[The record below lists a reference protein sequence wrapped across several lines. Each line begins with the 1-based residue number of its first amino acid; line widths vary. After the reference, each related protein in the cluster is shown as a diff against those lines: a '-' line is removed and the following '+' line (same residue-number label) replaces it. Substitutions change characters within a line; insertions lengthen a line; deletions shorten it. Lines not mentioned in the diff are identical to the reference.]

1 MDRDNLIKVYF
12 QMGMNYKDILQSL
25 ALHGII
31 VSERH
36 LYRLLRGMR
45 LERRRYDLDEAID
58 FIVEQLQG
66 DGQDHGYRWMYTK
79 CKQRGIRVRKEDV
92 RILLSLLDPVGC
104 HVRQRRRLRRRHY
117 FAKGPNYVW
126 HIDSYDKLKPYGI
139 CINGCIDGFSRKIIW
154 LRAAFTN
161 SDPKVIGGYFL
172 EAVEHCEGCPR
183 ITRTDLGTEN
193 VVVRDIQRYLRRDCD
208 DDRAAERSHIT
219 GASTANQRIE
229 SWWGLMRKEGIER
242 WIAMLSELKDDGF
255 FSGDFLD
262 KALSQ
267 FCFMPIIQEVLND
280 IKSVWNA
287 HRIRPSRNQHV
298 PCGIPNVM
306 YMAPHLWDAEDFL
319 VPLNE
324 DLTICKSSC
333 TFLSSVPCEIDAFEL
348 FTITMQE
355 SHLQF
360 PSTMSQSLELY
371 LHLREN
377 VRSQMA
383 EDV

>member
-1 MDRDNLIKVYF
+1 MDRDHLIKVYF

-36 LYRLLRGMR
+36 LHRILRGMR

-92 RILLSLLDPVGC
+92 RILLSLLDPVGS

-117 FAKGPNYVW
+117 SAKGQNYVW
-126 HIDSYDKLKPYGI
+126 HIDSYDKLNPYGI
-139 CINGCIDGFSRKIIW
+139 CINRCIDGFSRKIIW

-172 EAVEHCEGCPR
+172 EAVELCEGCPR
-183 ITRTDLGTEN
+183 ITRTDLGTKN

-280 IKSVWNA
+280 IKVSGMHTA
-287 HRIRPSRNQHV
+287 
-298 PCGIPNVM
+298 
-306 YMAPHLWDAEDFL
+306 
-319 VPLNE
+319 
-324 DLTICKSSC
+324 
-333 TFLSSVPCEIDAFEL
+333 
-348 FTITMQE
+348 
-355 SHLQF
+355 
-360 PSTMSQSLELY
+360 
-371 LHLREN
+371 
-377 VRSQMA
+377 
-383 EDV
+383 